1 MSSDSSKPNWDTES
15 DKEVDLVS
23 KKIDEKIIQK
33 VSESMPRI
41 SRKPG

>member
-1 MSSDSSKPNWDTES
+1 MSSDSSEPNWDTES